1 MKIEIKEKG
10 TKEFYKETVNVLS
23 QYQQLLYKPDDKLK
37 DNFKKNIFL
46 TVAMGLIFIIN
57 LIGGINQ
64 GFRVMTVLIL
74 VFSGL
79 ALAATAI
86 YIVKMYKMVNA
97 YLADDHPSV
106 VTIDEEGIEI
116 EKTGSQAVRLAWDNV
131 AFVRSFAEST
141 CFFSKDHSGIVLS
154 VTNDYKKEL
163 LDYIKENNIDV
174 KIVKVV

>member
-1 MKIEIKEKG
+1 MRIEIDKKG
-10 TKEFYKETVNVLS
+10 TKAFYKETVNVLS
-23 QYQQLLYKPDDKLK
+23 QYRQLLYKPDDKLK

-46 TVAMGLIFIIN
+46 TVAMLLIFVIN

-64 GFRVMTVLIL
+64 GFSVMIVLIL
-74 VFSGL
+74 VFAGF
-79 ALAATAI
+79 AIAATAV
-86 YIVKMYKMVNA
+86 YMVKMNKMVNA

-141 CFFSKDHSGIVLS
+141 CFFSKDLSGIVLS
-154 VTNDYKKEL
+154 VTNDHKKEL
-163 LDYIKENNIDV
+163 LDYIKENKIDV
-174 KIVKVV
+174 KVVR